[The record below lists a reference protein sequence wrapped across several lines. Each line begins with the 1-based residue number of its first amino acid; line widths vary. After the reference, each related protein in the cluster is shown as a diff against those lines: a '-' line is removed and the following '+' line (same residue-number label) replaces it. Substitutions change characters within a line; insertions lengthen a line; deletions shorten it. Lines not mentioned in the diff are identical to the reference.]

1 MEKYPAISLT
11 ELEKIKNVVEQAQ
24 NDPKYLDGR
33 TAPYD
38 KKTRE
43 LLKSFVLDPIVAA
56 TIEPGVQKGK
66 VGRPK
71 KQGLISMSELE
82 KEFDELRGYINDLKK
97 NVKGLEPHEQIQVVK
112 THAAL
117 IEKILSMKER
127 ISNINKV
134 DKFMAVVIELMET
147 ELPQESRLRVI
158 EKLEEYKTEE

>member
-1 MEKYPAISLT
+1 MT
-11 ELEKIKNVVEQAQ
+11 
-24 NDPKYLDGR
+24 
-33 TAPYD
+33 
-38 KKTRE
+38 
-43 LLKSFVLDPIVAA
+43 
-56 TIEPGVQKGK
+56 
-66 VGRPK
+66 
-71 KQGLISMSELE
+71 ELE

-134 DKFMAVVIELMET
+134 DKFMATVIEMMEA

-158 EKLEEYKTEE
+158 EKLDEYKTEE

>member
-11 ELEKIKNVVEQAQ
+11 ELEKIKNVVEQAE

-33 TAPYD
+33 IAPYD
-38 KKTRE
+38 RKTRE
-43 LLKSFVLDPIVAA
+43 LLKSFIPDPVAAA
-56 TIEPGVQKGK
+56 TIEPGSPKGK

-71 KQGLISMSELE
+71 KNGMISMTELE

-134 DKFMAVVIELMET
+134 DKFMATVIEMMEA

-158 EKLEEYKTEE
+158 EKLDEYKTEE

>member
-11 ELEKIKNVVEQAQ
+11 ELEKIKNVVEQAE

-33 TAPYD
+33 IAPYD
-38 KKTRE
+38 RKTRE
-43 LLKSFVLDPIVAA
+43 LLKSFIPDPVAAA
-56 TIEPGVQKGK
+56 TIEPGAQKGK

-71 KQGLISMSELE
+71 KNGMISMTELE

-134 DKFMAVVIELMET
+134 DKFMATVIEMMEA

-158 EKLEEYKTEE
+158 EKLDEYKTEE